1 MPHSG
6 PREQKCKYSRVV
18 TCSGLP
24 FVATSHMLSA
34 FILRNKKHKALNPY
48 VTGTEGE
55 PWRQILKL
63 VDTKIN
69 ITFNS

>member
-1 MPHSG
+1 
-6 PREQKCKYSRVV
+6 
-18 TCSGLP
+18 
-24 FVATSHMLSA
+24 MLSA
-34 FILRNKKHKALNPY
+34 FILHNNKHRVFYRY

>member
-1 MPHSG
+1 
-6 PREQKCKYSRVV
+6 
-18 TCSGLP
+18 
-24 FVATSHMLSA
+24 MLSA
-34 FILRNKKHKALNPY
+34 FILRNNKHKAFHSY